1 MFERHGAIGGDT
13 SDGLRGFPSV
23 PACRRFEVSFSP
35 VAGRGMS
42 WRRVSAHSIYVLLAT
57 AALAVLQWVIVA
69 MIARREGSV
78 ALGEYAL
85 SQAFAVPGSY
95 LAWLSLRQQLL
106 VSGGQLGTASDM
118 MFLRLAFPLVV
129 FGGILAFIAVSYKSQ
144 WLLAISACVLAQK
157 YIEGFL
163 DLSYAYMQ
171 KSNNWKSLAIST
183 VVRCALLVV
192 VFATAYVLAD
202 RLAVA
207 LIAVTGFSVLF
218 YLIFDR
224 RFDPS
229 VRATDLF
236 DFSRPASARR
246 WGLVV
251 LLLPLAVSSVV
262 MSLTMNA
269 PRFLIDVMLGPAELG
284 YFAAVSHFVVL
295 GAVATGSV
303 GHAIL
308 PVLAEAIRDQRER
321 EFWRQLIVIMV
332 AAQVACG
339 LGIAASVF
347 FGGELLRLLYGNA
360 FAGQALLLTA
370 AAVAAGPVYCASIAA
385 NGCYA
390 AGLRRE
396 LLASQAVALLIVMLT
411 TLAALRSW
419 GNFGAF
425 GGMLAGGVIQ
435 LIFCLV
441 FLRRFWRRHRTQ
453 PLQAL
458 TERGGG

>member
-1 MFERHGAIGGDT
+1 
-13 SDGLRGFPSV
+13 
-23 PACRRFEVSFSP
+23 
-35 VAGRGMS
+35 
-42 WRRVSAHSIYVLLAT
+42 
-57 AALAVLQWVIVA
+57 
-69 MIARREGSV
+69 
-78 ALGEYAL
+78 
-85 SQAFAVPGSY
+85 
-95 LAWLSLRQQLL
+95 
-106 VSGGQLGTASDM
+106 
-118 MFLRLAFPLVV
+118 
-129 FGGILAFIAVSYKSQ
+129 
-144 WLLAISACVLAQK
+144 
-157 YIEGFL
+157 
-163 DLSYAYMQ
+163 
-171 KSNNWKSLAIST
+171 
-183 VVRCALLVV
+183 
-192 VFATAYVLAD
+192 
-202 RLAVA
+202 
-207 LIAVTGFSVLF
+207 
-218 YLIFDR
+218 
-224 RFDPS
+224 
-229 VRATDLF
+229 
-236 DFSRPASARR
+236 
-246 WGLVV
+246 
-251 LLLPLAVSSVV
+251 
-262 MSLTMNA
+262 MNA

-308 PVLAEAIRDQRER
+308 PVLAEAIRDRRER

-390 AGLRRE
+390 AGLRRA
-396 LLASQAVALLIVMLT
+396 LLASQAVALLTVMLT

-458 TERGGG
+458 TERRG

>member
-1 MFERHGAIGGDT
+1 
-13 SDGLRGFPSV
+13 
-23 PACRRFEVSFSP
+23 
-35 VAGRGMS
+35 MS
-42 WRRVSAHSIYVLLAT
+42 WRRISAHSIYVLLAT
-57 AALAVLQWVIVA
+57 AALAMLQWVIVA

-106 VSGGQLGTASDM
+106 VSGGQPGTASDM
-118 MFLRLAFPLVV
+118 MFLRLVFPLIV
-129 FGGILAFIAVSYKSQ
+129 FGAILGFIADSYKSQ
-144 WLLAISACVLAQK
+144 WLLTISACVLAQK
-157 YIEGFL
+157 YVEGFL

-183 VVRCALLVV
+183 VVRCVLLVV
-192 VFATAYVLAD
+192 VFAAVYVLTD
-202 RLAVA
+202 HLAVA
-207 LIAVTGFSVLF
+207 LIAVTGFSALF

-224 RFDPS
+224 RFDPR
-229 VRATDLF
+229 VRAADLF
-236 DFSRPASARR
+236 DFSRLASARR

-262 MSLTMNA
+262 MSLSMSA
-269 PRFLIDVMLGPAELG
+269 PRFLIDVILGPAELG

-308 PVLAEAIRDQRER
+308 PVLAEAIRGRRER
-321 EFWRQLIVIMV
+321 EFWRQLIAIM
-332 AAQVACG
+332 AAVQLACG
-339 LGIAASVF
+339 LGIVASVF
-347 FGGELLRLLYGNA
+347 LGGELLRFLYGNA
-360 FAGQALLLTA
+360 FTGQAVLLTA

-390 AGLRRE
+390 AGLRRG
-396 LLASQAVALLIVMLT
+396 LLVSQVVALLTVMLT
-411 TLAALRSW
+411 TLLALGSW

-425 GGMLAGGVIQ
+425 GGMLAGGMIQ

-441 FLRRFWRRHRTQ
+441 FLRRFWRRCRMQDLH
-453 PLQAL
+453 AL
-458 TERGGG
+458 TERCS

>member
-1 MFERHGAIGGDT
+1 
-13 SDGLRGFPSV
+13 
-23 PACRRFEVSFSP
+23 
-35 VAGRGMS
+35 MS
-42 WRRVSAHSIYVLLAT
+42 WRRISAHSIYVLLAT
-57 AALAVLQWVIVA
+57 GALAMLQWVIVA

-85 SQAFAVPGSY
+85 SQSFAVPGSY

-118 MFLRLAFPLVV
+118 MFLRLVFPLIV
-129 FGGILAFIAVSYKSQ
+129 FGAILGFIADSYKSQ
-144 WLLAISACVLAQK
+144 WLLTISACVLAQK
-157 YIEGFL
+157 YVEGFL

-192 VFATAYVLAD
+192 VFAAVYILAD

-207 LIAVTGFSVLF
+207 LIAVTGFSALF

-224 RFDPS
+224 RFDPP
-229 VRATDLF
+229 VRTADLF
-236 DFSRPASARR
+236 DFSRLALARR

-269 PRFLIDVMLGPAELG
+269 PRFLIDVILGPAELG

-308 PVLAEAIRDQRER
+308 PVLAEAIRGRRER
-321 EFWRQLIVIMV
+321 EFWRQLIAIM
-332 AAQVACG
+332 AAVQVACG
-339 LGIAASVF
+339 LGIVASVF
-347 FGGELLRLLYGNA
+347 LGGELLRLLYGNA
-360 FAGQALLLTA
+360 FAGQAVLLTA

-396 LLASQAVALLIVMLT
+396 LLASQVVALLTVMLT
-411 TLAALRSW
+411 TLLALGSW

-425 GGMLAGGVIQ
+425 GGMLAGGMIQ
-435 LIFCLV
+435 LIFCLA
-441 FLRRFWRRHRTQ
+441 FLRRFWQRCRMQEKH
-453 PLQAL
+453 AL
-458 TERGGG
+458 TERCS

>member
-1 MFERHGAIGGDT
+1 
-13 SDGLRGFPSV
+13 
-23 PACRRFEVSFSP
+23 
-35 VAGRGMS
+35 MS
-42 WRRVSAHSIYVLLAT
+42 WRRISANSLYVLLAT

-106 VSGGQLGTASDM
+106 VSGGQLGSASDM
-118 MFLRLAFPLVV
+118 MFLRLAFPLIV
-129 FGGILAFIAVSYKSQ
+129 FGAILGFIAVSYQSQ
-144 WLLAISACVLAQK
+144 WLLTISACVLAQK

-183 VVRCALLVV
+183 VVRCALLVI
-192 VFATAYVLAD
+192 VFAAVYVLSGH
-202 RLAVA
+202 LAAA

-224 RFDPS
+224 RFDPP
-229 VRATDLF
+229 VRAANLF

-251 LLLPLAVSSVV
+251 LLLPLAISSVV

-269 PRFLIDVMLGPAELG
+269 PRFLIDVILGPAELG
-284 YFAAVSHFVVL
+284 HFAAVSHFVVL

-308 PVLAEAIRDQRER
+308 PVLAETIRGRRER
-321 EFWRQLIVIMV
+321 EFWRQLIAIMV
-332 AAQVACG
+332 AVQVACG
-339 LGIAASVF
+339 LGIAASVVL
-347 FGGELLRLLYGNA
+347 GGELLRLLYGNA
-360 FAGQALLLTA
+360 FAGQAALLTA

-390 AGLRRE
+390 AGLRRG
-396 LLASQAVALLIVMLT
+396 LLASQVIALLTVMFMTLLT
-411 TLAALRSW
+411 LRSW

-425 GGMLAGGVIQ
+425 GGMLAAGTMQ
-435 LIFCLV
+435 LMFCLV
-441 FLRRFWRRHRTQ
+441 VLHLFWRRHRKQ
-453 PLQAL
+453 EQRAL
-458 TERGGG
+458 TNRGSSAPFPPATL